1 MVNTENWSLSCKF
14 QNKKYA
20 KMCMRFAKNVQKY
33 ATMCKDMQQWVN
45 ICKMCK
51 DFLPV
56 RHLNYPVHSLHT
68 RMCANTNLQVLVH
81 LLIIIY
87 DKWKYS
93 SGHSQYQCLTHFLI
107 ARLHCLAWSYMCL
120 FISVWAD
127 NDFNCI
133 YLIRNYLL
141 TFCSESLGQSL
152 ALTAKLWILKRRHM
166 ERSSKY
172 CSRIYIIDWF
182 LS

>member
-68 RMCANTNLQVLVH
+68 RMCAYTNLQVLVH
-81 LLIIIY
+81 PLIIIY

-93 SGHSQYQCLTHFLI
+93 SGPSQYQCLTMSDVIATILNLALFLI
-107 ARLHCLAWSYMCL
+107 ARLHWFDHMCL
-120 FISVWAD
+120 FISV
-127 NDFNCI
+127 C
-133 YLIRNYLL
+133 
-141 TFCSESLGQSL
+141 
-152 ALTAKLWILKRRHM
+152 
-166 ERSSKY
+166 
-172 CSRIYIIDWF
+172 
-182 LS
+182 